1 MVDSEMHMNRR
12 CFIQTMG
19 LVAAGCMAPRAAA
32 GEPANSRPSVQ
43 GGLGERR
50 ERKSRPNVLFIGADD
65 LRMEVGCFGDTRVQ
79 TPHLDQFARRGV
91 RFNHAYCQQALCN
104 PSRASILTGLR
115 PDTLGVFDLH
125 THFRETRPDIVTLP
139 QVFKH
144 HGYHTQGIG
153 KVFHNGNQDAFRG
166 DAPSWSVPATLHYA
180 SHYDD
185 HPVVTGELPPDLS
198 TLQKT
203 ECRDVPDEAYYD
215 GRVAAAA
222 VATLRQIKDKPF
234 FLAVGFWKPHLP
246 FNAPK
251 RYWDLYKREHIELP
265 PNPNPPVDVPPL
277 ALQEYQ
283 IDPKKTLT
291 DDDVRELRHGHY
303 ATISYLDA
311 QIGKVL
317 AELDRLGLRDNT
329 IVVFWSDHGLHVG
342 EHGLWGKTTNFEL
355 DARTPL
361 IIAAPRRPSTAGR
374 KTDALVELLDL
385 YPTLLDLCNLPAP
398 HRLEGVSL
406 GPLLAAPSTTV
417 KSAAFT
423 QHPRPPYYEKGVAL
437 QIMGYSI
444 RNDRYRYTE
453 WRKVPG
459 GEVIARELY
468 DHEKDPMETANVA
481 ADPEYE
487 GITRR
492 LATEMASQSGQPYP

>member
-1 MVDSEMHMNRR
+1 MNRR
-12 CFIQTMG
+12 HFIQTLG
-19 LVAAGCMAPRAAA
+19 LIAAGYNLTPRAVGAA
-32 GEPANSRPSVQ
+32 SVSSRLPDQ
-43 GGLGERR
+43 GKPDRG
-50 ERKSRPNVLFIGADD
+50 RKPTGKSNVLFIAVDD

-79 TPHLDQFARRGV
+79 TPHLDRLSRQGV

-104 PSRASILTGLR
+104 PSRASVLTGLR
-115 PDTLGVFDLH
+115 PDMLGVFDLS
-125 THFRETRPDIVTLP
+125 THFRETHPDIVTLP
-139 QVFKH
+139 QVFKN

-153 KVFHNGNQDAFRG
+153 KVFHNGNQDTFQG
-166 DAPSWSVPATLHYA
+166 DALSWSVPAALHYA

-222 VATLRQIKDKPF
+222 VAALRKIEDKPF

-251 RYWDLYKREHIELP
+251 RYWDLYRREQIELP
-265 PNPNPPVDVPPL
+265 PNPDPPVGAPL
-277 ALQEYQ
+277 IALQNYQ

-291 DDDVRELRHGHY
+291 DDDMRELRHGYY
-303 ATISYLDA
+303 AAISYLDA

-317 AELDRLGLRDNT
+317 TELDRLSLRDNT

-361 IIAAPRRPSTAGR
+361 IIADPRCPSTAGR

-385 YPTLLDLCNLPAP
+385 YPTLMDLCNLPAP

-406 GPLLAAPSTTV
+406 RPLLADPSAKV

-423 QHPRPPYYEKGVAL
+423 QHPRPPYYDKATHPEA
-437 QIMGYSI
+437 MGYSI
-444 RNDRYRYTE
+444 RTERYRYTE
-453 WRKVPG
+453 WRKLPG
-459 GEVIARELY
+459 GDVIARELY
-468 DHEKDPMETANVA
+468 DHEKDPMETVNVA
-481 ADPEYE
+481 TAPEYE
-487 GITRR
+487 GIARK
-492 LATEMASQSGQPYP
+492 LATEMASRSSQPYP